1 MLARRRNIRIT
12 IKAVLTWSCN
22 SSRRVHCRM
31 QLFDKVDGK
40 VTPGRGRKRIL
51 DFYLKTSTYPEIKSF
66 TVNGSTLL
74 PPEVLPPTFN
84 HQYTIFRQRIK
95 LLSCTLMWLA
105 LHCKSVHGVQRS
117 HLLAA
122 SLL

>member
-1 MLARRRNIRIT
+1 
-12 IKAVLTWSCN
+12 
-22 SSRRVHCRM
+22 M

-74 PPEVLPPTFN
+74 PPEVLPPSSD
-84 HQYTIFRQRIK
+84 HQDTIF
-95 LLSCTLMWLA
+95 
-105 LHCKSVHGVQRS
+105 
-117 HLLAA
+117 
-122 SLL
+122 